1 MYNSIEG
8 TLQVVRISNGKINLV
23 KAIQKGSFFTGVAA
37 GLAGEAGVMAN
48 AASLAMC
55 DGEDVQHIACLI
67 NNQLAVGTFEYLEDI
82 QVGDQVKLVVSD
94 IEEGVLYVHA
104 ILRMEDQLLWLPY
117 SIDHTRLGWVMH
129 GIKMSGVIVF
139 FGFIMTMFAQ
149 FGVRGELLWDELL
162 IIFLA
167 TAGLMAIIMSL
178 STYGVMGLGE
188 EAESIFCALG
198 IPKYKFFRVK
208 PFSLIKERGLYDEHN
223 KGCIYRFDKAM
234 AFHKKRFNLS
244 K

>member
-1 MYNSIEG
+1 MYYSIEG
-8 TLQVVRISNGKINLV
+8 SLQVVRISNGKINLV
-23 KAIQKGSFFTGVAA
+23 KDIQKGSFFTGVAA

-67 NNQLAVGTFEYLEDI
+67 NNQLAVGTFAYLEDI

-94 IEEGVLYVHA
+94 IEEGVLYIHA
-104 ILRMEDQLLWLPY
+104 ILRLGDQILWLPY
-117 SIDHTRLGWVMH
+117 SINHTRMGWIMH
-129 GIKMSGVIVF
+129 GIKMTGPSLFLICF
-139 FGFIMTMFAQ
+139 LYIFAQ
-149 FGVRGELLWDELL
+149 FVLGGE
-162 IIFLA
+162 IFGWEFCMFFFG
-167 TAGLMAIIMSL
+167 GLGSMSMIMPL

-208 PFSLIKERGLYDEHN
+208 PFSLLNELPPMEGIEKRH
-223 KGCIYRFDKAM
+223 IYRFDKAM

-244 K
+244 

>member
-23 KAIQKGSFFTGVAA
+23 KDIQKGSFFTGVAA
-37 GLAGEAGVMAN
+37 GLAGEAGVMAK

-67 NNQLAVGTFEYLEDI
+67 NNQMAVGTFEYLEDI

-94 IEEGVLYVHA
+94 IEEGVLYIHA

-117 SIDHTRLGWVMH
+117 SIDHTRMGWVMH
-129 GIKMSGVIVF
+129 GIKMTGLGLFLMIFFFIFILLLSESEDYWRDLYIFVCGSVGIMAVI
-139 FGFIMTMFAQ
+139 TP
-149 FGVRGELLWDELL
+149 
-162 IIFLA
+162 
-167 TAGLMAIIMSL
+167 L
-178 STYGVMGLGE
+178 STYGLMGLGE

-208 PFSLIKERGLYDEHN
+208 PFSLIKEREVYDEHN

-234 AFHKKRFNLS
+234 AFHKKRFNLC
-244 K
+244 

>member
-94 IEEGVLYVHA
+94 IEEGVLYIHA
-104 ILRMEDQLLWLPY
+104 ILRIEDQLLWLPY
-117 SIDHTRLGWVMH
+117 SIDHTRMGWVMH
-129 GIKMSGVIVF
+129 GIKMSGLLVLFVVILLL
-139 FGFIMTMFAQ
+139 FA
-149 FGVRGELLWDELL
+149 GVILEGEIWNEDSSYLVLG
-162 IIFLA
+162 A
-167 TAGLMAIIMSL
+167 VGMMAILMPL

-208 PFSLIKERGLYDEHN
+208 PFSLIKERGVYDEYN

-234 AFHKKRFNLS
+234 SFHKKRFNLC
-244 K
+244 

>member
-1 MYNSIEG
+1 MYYSIEG
-8 TLQVVRISNGKINLV
+8 SLQVVRISNGKINLV
-23 KAIQKGSFFTGVAA
+23 KDIQKGSFFTGVAA

-48 AASLAMC
+48 AASLAMY

-94 IEEGVLYVHA
+94 IEEGVLYIHA
-104 ILRMEDQLLWLPY
+104 ILRMDDQLLWLPY
-117 SIDHTRLGWVMH
+117 SIDHTRMGWVMH
-129 GIKMSGVIVF
+129 GIKMTGLGFFSMSLLFMFVLFSSGSENFWSDFYTFVF
-139 FGFIMTMFAQ
+139 TFVGIMAVVMP
-149 FGVRGELLWDELL
+149 
-162 IIFLA
+162 
-167 TAGLMAIIMSL
+167 L

-208 PFSLIKERGLYDEHN
+208 PFSLIKERGVCDEHN
-223 KGCIYRFDKAM
+223 KGCIDRFDKAM